1 MKKTLFRTF
10 AVTAAL
16 ALTAFAMTGHA
27 SADTNGYCRATCTS
41 PNHGTT
47 LASVGT
53 TQSQCC
59 SSSFNPCPSGYT
71 PEGKAFVP
79 VGAGHPILCL

>member
-1 MKKTLFRTF
+1 MKTLLRTTAF
-10 AVTAAL
+10 AAAL
-16 ALTAFAMTGHA
+16 ALCALAMTGHA
-27 SADTNGYCRATCTS
+27 SADTNGYCRVTCTS
-41 PNHGTT
+41 PTHGTT
-47 LASVGT
+47 LVSVGT
-53 TQSQCC
+53 TESQCC